1 MSREVV
7 LKVNGEVVRTN
18 AFVQAALAGVLTGFL
33 SALDEI
39 PEPVREIEVTIAER

>member
-7 LKVNGEVVRTN
+7 LKVNGELIRMN

-33 SALDEI
+33 SALDEV
-39 PEPVREIEVTIAER
+39 PEPVREIEVSISER